1 MHKTI
6 WSVIGVAV
14 TVVILVMAYRI
25 YDGAGATAKVG
36 DIEVTVDPK
45 EKMTAPL
52 PSAETDSKTAEA
64 PSSAPV
70 CDGAITS
77 LLTNNIAEVN
87 RWIKTKDNLKVRVL
101 ALSST
106 EADLSISD
114 SNDNTIT
121 TLTIRAGRVKDFIYL
136 NQKYKLKINSIYEV
150 RGDLTV
156 NVTMHKV
163 KCA

>member
-1 MHKTI
+1 MHKNI
-6 WSVIGVAV
+6 LSVIGIAI

-25 YDGAGATAKVG
+25 YDGAAGTAKVG
-36 DIEVTVDPK
+36 DIEVTVDSKVITTPPTPSV
-45 EKMTAPL
+45 ETATNP
-52 PSAETDSKTAEA
+52 PSPT
-64 PSSAPV
+64 PV

-87 RWIKTKDNLKVRVL
+87 RWIHTKDNLKVKVL

-114 SNDNTIT
+114 NNNIIIKVM
-121 TLTIRAGRVKDFIYL
+121 TIRAGRTKDFLYL

-150 RGDLTV
+150 RADLTV
-156 NVTMHKV
+156 NVTMHKIN
-163 KCA
+163 CA